1 MLFEQNMSIPD
12 MNSTLGAPS
21 MKWIRDV
28 ERFYAFP
35 ALSQAVKLY
44 ADNVSTALSAVQSI
58 RVVALVFFLLLTA
71 CMYFFYFRP
80 LVWQVQSLPA
90 STIVPVSFV
99 QIAAFQN
106 FS

>member
-1 MLFEQNMSIPD
+1 

-80 LVWQVQSLPA
+80 LVWQVHTQSLPA
-90 STIVPVSFV
+90 STIVPVSFA
-99 QIAAFQN
+99 QIAAFPKI
-106 FS
+106 S